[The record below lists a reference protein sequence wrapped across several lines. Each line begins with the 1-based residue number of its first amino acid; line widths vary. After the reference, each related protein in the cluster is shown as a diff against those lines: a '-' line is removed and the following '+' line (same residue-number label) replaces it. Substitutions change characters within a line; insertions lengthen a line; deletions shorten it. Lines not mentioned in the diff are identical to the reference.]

1 MTWNIYPA
9 IPYKHQHNEIF
20 SSLVLVF
27 LSLIPVIK
35 FLGYRSS
42 ENHYII
48 EGRINEEIRQSDR
61 TDFLKVH
68 NSRQA
73 RAQFEELAKE
83 IVG

>member
-1 MTWNIYPA
+1 M
-9 IPYKHQHNEIF
+9 
-20 SSLVLVF
+20 
-27 LSLIPVIK
+27 IK
-35 FLGYRSS
+35 FLGWQSS

-83 IVG
+83 IVR